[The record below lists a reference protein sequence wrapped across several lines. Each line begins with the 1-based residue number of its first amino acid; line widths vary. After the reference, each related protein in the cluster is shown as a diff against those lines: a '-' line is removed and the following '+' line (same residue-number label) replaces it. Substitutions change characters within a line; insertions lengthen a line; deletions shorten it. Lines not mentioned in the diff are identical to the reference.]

1 MGSCRS
7 ARLSRHPYALLYHQT
22 MSFLVSAGEV
32 SAAALAQ
39 NVLGLSVFH
48 HISQDDYRLLLQHLI
63 SIEHLQK
70 TERSGLIIGKKAE
83 NIVAHYEFYSVF
95 ESPVEY
101 LVKEENMAIG
111 TVMESYPAGT
121 RFALAGRAWECVE
134 VNEKS
139 KVIFVRPVHGIS
151 KVSWTSKSESDLHTK
166 LLRKMRDILIGD
178 EQYSYLSGD
187 CKKRLEQIR
196 DVAKQ
201 SGITSNI
208 ITPLSSRKY
217 AIYPWL
223 GTRQLSA
230 LFFALEQK
238 GIKCRV

>member
-1 MGSCRS
+1 M
-7 ARLSRHPYALLYHQT
+7 
-22 MSFLVSAGEV
+22 
-32 SAAALAQ
+32 AQ